1 MAEQI
6 RADEDKTTD
15 FLEKILISQLA
26 LGGVSQQ
33 NIRKIVGCDINRVSA
48 IARHINRKRG
58 QSAKERG
65 EEEPNVQ
72 RR

>member
-6 RADEDKTTD
+6 RAEDKTTD
-15 FLEKILISQLA
+15 LLEKILICQLA

-33 NIRKIVGCDINRVSA
+33 NIRKIVGCDTNRVSA

-65 EEEPNVQ
+65 EEEPNV
-72 RR
+72 

>member
-15 FLEKILISQLA
+15 LLEKILISQLA

-65 EEEPNVQ
+65 EEEPNV
-72 RR
+72 